1 MKAARRRK
9 ARELLVQAL
18 YAAELGHQPLA
29 QAVAD
34 QIERRHPHEESMDYI
49 QGLLAELQKNEAGRD
64 ERIDAVLEG
73 WSPERVGVVERCI
86 LRLGVVELESRSDVP
101 TAVILD
107 EAMGLARHFATEDS
121 ARFVH
126 GVLDRLGRELR
137 STEG

>member
-1 MKAARRRK
+1 VKAARRRK

-34 QIERRHPHEESMDYI
+34 QIERRRPHEESLEYI
-49 QGLLAELQKNEAGRD
+49 HELASRLSEHVAERD
-64 ERIDAVLEG
+64 ARIDAVIE
-73 WSPERVGVVERCI
+73 SRAPERVGTVERCI
-86 LRLGVVELESRSDVP
+86 LRLGVAELEFRSDVP

-107 EAMGLARHFATEDS
+107 EAMGLVRHFASEDS

-126 GVLDRLGRELR
+126 GVLDRIGRELR
-137 STEG
+137 PAES